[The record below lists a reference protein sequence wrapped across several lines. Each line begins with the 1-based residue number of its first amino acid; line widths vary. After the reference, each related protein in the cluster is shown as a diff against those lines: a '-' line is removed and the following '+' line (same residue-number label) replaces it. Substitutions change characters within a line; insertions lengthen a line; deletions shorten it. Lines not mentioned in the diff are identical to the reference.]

1 MIRAARLMIV
11 SFALACA
18 SGSEV
23 ARVRPHSAPS
33 ARMTR
38 VAPGV
43 ALEVVDWGGHGSP
56 LVFLA
61 GGGNTA
67 HVFDDFAP
75 QFADSFHVIGITR
88 RGFGASAGAPPAAD
102 LDTLVTDITA
112 TLDTLRLG
120 RVILVGHSIAG
131 EEMTRFAELHPDRCA
146 GLVYID
152 AAYDR
157 SNIDSIAKAQPA
169 GPAPRVS
176 PADTADF
183 KSIRAV
189 YERIEGV
196 REPDS
201 EIRATVRFDSADRYL
216 GEVTPN
222 PLKARLASGSRVARY
237 DQVRCRA
244 LAIYAVPD
252 SLADVVPYHAELD
265 AAGRAQGDSVLRFVA
280 AVVADSRMKFA
291 RFPQNT
297 VVDLHG
303 SNHYVFLQRPT
314 QVARAMR
321 SFLSTQRIVR
331 QPDFPQPADPH
342 DTINQHTRAA
352 GRR

>member
-1 MIRAARLMIV
+1 MIRPTPLLVV
-11 SFALACA
+11 SVALACA

-23 ARVRPHSAPS
+23 PRVPPHSAPN

-43 ALEVVDWGGHGSP
+43 TLEVVDWGGQGSP
-56 LVFLA
+56 LVFLG

-88 RGFGASAGAPPAAD
+88 RGFGASAGVPPAAE
-102 LDTLVTDITA
+102 LDTLVADIAA

-120 RVILVGHSIAG
+120 SVTLVGHSIAG
-131 EEMTRFAELHPDRCA
+131 EEMTRFAELHPARCS
-146 GLVYID
+146 GLIYID

-157 SNIDSIAKAQPA
+157 SGIDTLAKAQPS
-169 GPAPRVS
+169 GPEPRIS
-176 PADTADF
+176 PADTIDF
-183 KSIRAV
+183 KSVRAV
-189 YERIEGV
+189 YERIQGV

-237 DQVRCRA
+237 DQVHCRA
-244 LAIYAVPD
+244 LGIFAVPN
-252 SLADVVPYHAELD
+252 SLAEVVPYYAELD
-265 AAGRAQGDSVLRFVA
+265 AAGRAQSDSLLRFVA
-280 AVVADSRMKFA
+280 AVVADSRAKFA

-297 VVDLHG
+297 IVDVHG
-303 SNHYVFLQRPT
+303 ANHFVFLQRPT
-314 QVARAMR
+314 EVARAMR
-321 SFLSTQRIVR
+321 SFLSNQRIVR
-331 QPDFPQPADPH
+331 QSALQSGEPH
-342 DTINQHTRAA
+342 DTTN
-352 GRR
+352 

>member
-1 MIRAARLMIV
+1 MIRAARLLIV

-23 ARVRPHSAPS
+23 SHVRPHSTAS
-33 ARMTR
+33 ARMAR
-38 VAPGV
+38 IGPGV
-43 ALEVVDWGGHGSP
+43 ALEVVDWGGHGPP

-88 RGFGASAGAPPAAD
+88 RGFGASAGALPAAD

-120 RVILVGHSIAG
+120 PVILVGHSIAG

-146 GLVYID
+146 GLAYID

-176 PADTADF
+176 PADTVDF

-222 PLKARLASGSRVARY
+222 ALKARLASGGRIARY
-237 DQVRCRA
+237 DRVHCRA

-265 AAGRAQGDSVLRFVA
+265 AAGRAQGDSLLRFVA
-280 AVVADSRMKFA
+280 AVVADSRAKFA
-291 RFPQNT
+291 KFPQNT
-297 VVDLHG
+297 VVELHN
-303 SNHYVFLQRPT
+303 SNHYVFLQRPAE
-314 QVARAMR
+314 VALAMR
-321 SFLSTQRIVR
+321 SFLETRRIVR
-331 QPDFPQPADPH
+331 QPVLPQPVEPH
-342 DTINQHTRAA
+342 DTTNHHTRAA